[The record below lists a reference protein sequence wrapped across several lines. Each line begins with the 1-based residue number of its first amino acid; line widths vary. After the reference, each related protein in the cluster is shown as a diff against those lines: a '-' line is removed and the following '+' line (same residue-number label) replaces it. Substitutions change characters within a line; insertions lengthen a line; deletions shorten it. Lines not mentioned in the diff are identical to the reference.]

1 MNFFVTICVIRAKT
15 NNIMSAQLEAIQK
28 ILQQQSNKA
37 ALEANRK
44 FVPGSTAY
52 GVRNPVL
59 NNLAKQFKGGG
70 FELVEELWAAGAYE
84 EKITAL
90 KILGR
95 IAKNNPEKT
104 LQFIRQFSTNIG
116 NWAECD
122 TMGMQSVKPIVKTH
136 QTEIFALA
144 KKYNSSA
151 DMWQRRLSLVLVEYY
166 TRERSLLPEI
176 NKLIARLESDKEYYV
191 KKAVVWIKKNIAK
204 GK

>member
-1 MNFFVTICVIRAKT
+1 
-15 NNIMSAQLEAIQK
+15 MSVQLEAIQK
-28 ILQQQSNKA
+28 ILKQQSNKA
-37 ALEANRK
+37 ALQANQK
-44 FVPGSTAY
+44 FVPGSKKVY

-59 NNLAKQFKGGG
+59 NDLSKQFKGGG
-70 FELVEELWAAGAYE
+70 FALVKELWASGFYE

-95 IAKNNPEKT
+95 IAKSDPEKT
-104 LQFIRQFSTNIG
+104 LQYIRQFAGQIE

-136 QTEIFALA
+136 QQEIFALA
-144 KKYNSSA
+144 KQYNSAA

-176 NKLIARLESDKEYYV
+176 HTLIAPLENDKEYYV